1 MPIPAGFAPAFAWGI
16 AASALTGW
24 FAVGAPTKLVR
35 THTFTPFVIGYRLV
49 VGTAVLAVYFL
60 R

>member
-1 MPIPAGFAPAFAWGI
+1 MPASRTGFAPAFAWGI

-24 FAVGAPTKLVR
+24 FAVWGTLKLVR
-35 THTFTPFVIGYRLV
+35 THTFTPFVIYRLV